1 VKRRRRG
8 QNCHGG
14 AVDAFWGP
22 GQPGSGRPGDQPI
35 DRRLAAPRTANTS
48 ADTVT
53 ADTAADTVM
62 VDTVMADTATD
73 TVTADTAADAADGR
87 REVPTNETE
96 E

>member
-35 DRRLAAPRTANTS
+35 DRRLAAPRTANT
-48 ADTVT
+48 
-53 ADTAADTVM
+53 AADTVM